1 VRIETQCE
9 EDKECGEC
17 EKNRWSRQLGRVTY
31 GRHLCRIGGLQCPD
45 KEGTRRKGAATPQP
59 FQKPRKRLMLIGP
72 LLFHHACILPT
83 FRALVTNNS
92 PISSRGT
99 NLASRQC

>member
-1 VRIETQCE
+1 MRIETQCE

-45 KEGTRRKGAATPQP
+45 TLSRKGYAEEGAATPQP
-59 FQKPRKRLMLIGP
+59 FQKPRERLMLIGP
-72 LLFHHACILPT
+72 LPFYHACILPT
-83 FRALVTNNS
+83 FGHL
-92 PISSRGT
+92 
-99 NLASRQC
+99 